1 MKISSVRVQNLHA
14 PPLLIINEPSLM
26 RPHLLCFQVAR
37 QIEGDTLS
45 FHAEVISSYTGVQTV
60 F

>member
-1 MKISSVRVQNLHA
+1 MFYFEIHDSAVFA
-14 PPLLIINEPSLM
+14 TLM

-45 FHAEVISSYTGVQTV
+45 FHTEVISSYTGVQTV